1 MSIIYLTHNDFYIQN
16 KQNDGNFSA
25 TGVTEPVKL
34 CNKLKGLSLVYF
46 SSNQCSFCDIFQP
59 IFEQLPKAIGGC
71 YFAIIN
77 VSNNNQIV
85 KASANSTTP
94 IKYVP
99 YLLLY
104 FSGVPFMRYD
114 GVRDLN
120 SIKTFIFEVAS
131 RLQQNSIPS
140 AGNSIRGAS
149 MGRQLG
155 AINETQQQMN
165 HHMRKD
171 DDVNSRNIPT
181 YAAGKPKKTKD
192 VCFLTLDEAYNS

>member
-1 MSIIYLTHNDFYIQN
+1 MSIIYLSHNDFYIQN
-16 KQNDGNFSA
+16 KQSNDQFSN

-46 SSNQCSFCDIFQP
+46 SSNQCSFCDTFQP
-59 IFEQLPKAIGGC
+59 IFEQLPRAIGGC

-85 KASANSTTP
+85 KASTNSTTP

-104 FSGVPFMRYD
+104 FSGIPFMRYD
-114 GVRDLN
+114 GVRNLE
-120 SIKTFIFEVAS
+120 SIKTFIFEVAN
-131 RLQQNSIPS
+131 RLQQNSVPT
-140 AGNSIRGAS
+140 AGNSVRGSS

-155 AINETQQQMN
+155 AINETQNQMN
-165 HHMRKD
+165 QHMRKD
-171 DDVNSRNIPT
+171 DDSDGKNVPT

-192 VCFLTLDEAYNS
+192 VCFLTLDEAYST